1 MDKIYK
7 ESNKEEIETTI
18 NILYSENILSIY
30 TNKVNLQKQL
40 YKILGEPTQ
49 QYMRKRSIVA
59 SRWDISLK
67 EKSKISQI
75 ILKADLFEIM
85 E

>member
-1 MDKIYK
+1 MDRIYK
-7 ESNKEEIETTI
+7 EANKIETETTM

-49 QYMRKRSIVA
+49 YYMKKRSIVG

-75 ILKADLFEIM
+75 ILKVDLFEIM